1 MRGRA
6 SRRVAI
12 GSPTCATRSGTLNIV
27 NRPGSSANP
36 TSSQVSG
43 VDTRALTLDI
53 VYLPGHPY
61 NNLLARLDRGR
72 FCREEAGYVAL
83 AQRAGL
89 RVVERVLE
97 KSHPTWGLVKYSVLV
112 LEP

>member
-1 MRGRA
+1 MIGLLHHLDDDQA
-6 SRRVAI
+6 VETLEMIRR
-12 GSPTCATRSGTLNIV
+12 SPRL
-27 NRPGSSANP
+27 
-36 TSSQVSG
+36 
-43 VDTRALTLDI
+43 TRALTLDI